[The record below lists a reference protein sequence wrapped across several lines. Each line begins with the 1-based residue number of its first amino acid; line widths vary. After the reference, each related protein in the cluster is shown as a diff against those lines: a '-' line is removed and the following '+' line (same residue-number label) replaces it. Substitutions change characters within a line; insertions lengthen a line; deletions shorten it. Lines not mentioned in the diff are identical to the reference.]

1 MVHNEVI
8 KRHEKCLKAC
18 EEYDELCKLK
28 LHKKQNCNEQFD
40 LCGLHCDFDH
50 SPN

>member
-8 KRHEKCLKAC
+8 KRHEQCLEEC
-18 EEYDELCKLK
+18 EKYHELCKLDSP
-28 LHKKQNCNEQFD
+28 KKYNCNDEFD
-40 LCGLHCDFDH
+40 LCGLHCDLDH